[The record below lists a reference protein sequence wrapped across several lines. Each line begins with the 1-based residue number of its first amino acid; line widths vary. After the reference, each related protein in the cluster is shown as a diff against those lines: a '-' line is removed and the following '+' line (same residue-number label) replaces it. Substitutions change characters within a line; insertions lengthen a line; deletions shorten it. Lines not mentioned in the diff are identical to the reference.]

1 MTTEQQHLATDTAE
15 SEPLLPPA
23 PPAPLVIPRGV
34 QLVLL
39 LVGLLGLWVAAR
51 AARSVVEI
59 VVVASFIA
67 LILNPFVSF
76 LNRRG
81 LPRGLAIPLTYLL
94 LLLALAAIG
103 VALAQPISNQINAF
117 QHNVPHLV
125 AEANK
130 RLDSVQT
137 VLQPQR
143 HSHPAGEAGP
153 DGARHDPDEGAEG
166 LELAALVHHEP
177 VEERS
182 HRRVRARAD
191 LRDVRLPA
199 RLRAPDRDARSAL
212 APRRRRHALPTTTRR
227 GCSARSGA
235 TCAGSCCSAW

>member
-39 LVGLLGLWVAAR
+39 LVGLLGLWVAGP

-67 LILNPFVSF
+67 LILNPFVS
-76 LNRRG
+76 LPEPPR

-94 LLLALAAIG
+94 LLLALGGDRRGAC
-103 VALAQPISNQINAF
+103 PT
-117 QHNVPHLV
+117 
-125 AEANK
+125 
-130 RLDSVQT
+130 D
-137 VLQPQR
+137 LQPDQR
-143 HSHPAGEAGP
+143 LPAQRPPPCRRGEQAARQRA
-153 DGARHDPDEGAEG
+153 DGSSTATASTSSSRSRARQRSTRSRQGAEG

-177 VEERS
+177 
-182 HRRVRARAD
+182 A
-191 LRDVRLPA
+191 
-199 RLRAPDRDARSAL
+199 
-212 APRRRRHALPTTTRR
+212 
-227 GCSARSGA
+227 
-235 TCAGSCCSAW
+235 